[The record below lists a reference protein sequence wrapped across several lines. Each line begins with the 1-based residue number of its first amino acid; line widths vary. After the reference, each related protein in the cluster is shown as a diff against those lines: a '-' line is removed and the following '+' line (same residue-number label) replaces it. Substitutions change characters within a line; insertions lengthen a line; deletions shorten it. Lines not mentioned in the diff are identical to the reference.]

1 MYRYIFDNFAQSQ
14 KNIKTLD
21 KVELRI
27 TDLRIEGERH
37 KTSISK
43 DVTVITKEILTR
55 DVDTLV
61 VVGED
66 QSFYQ
71 AFSAVLKSGKNVVLG
86 FIPLKKSFYS
96 ERLGIPLREKACEL
110 ISKRNTAHIRAC
122 SVNHFFYIC
131 KADFFDAKKSGTGIF
146 NFPVKR
152 TSGKQKVYVRIQY
165 DEFFNIHGDFTHLFL
180 VNSDVLKHSR
190 EDVASEHTI
199 LLKGCGG
206 NKLSDKTSIV
216 SQKFHIEVE
225 KKQSLILDGII
236 EIKGNDFVLEA
247 RDQYITF
254 IVGPDRG

>member
-43 DVTVITKEILTR
+43 DVTVITKELLKR
-55 DVDTLV
+55 DVETLV
-61 VVGED
+61 IVGED

-71 AFSAVLKSGKNVVLG
+71 AFSAVLKSGKEVVLG
-86 FIPLKKSFYS
+86 YIPLKNSFYS
-96 ERLGIPLREKACEL
+96 ERLGIPLKEKACEL
-110 ISKRNTAHIRAC
+110 ISKRNIAHIRAC
-122 SVNHFFYIC
+122 SVNQFFYIF
-131 KADFFDAKKSGTGIF
+131 KADFFDSKKSNIGIF
-146 NFPVKR
+146 NFPLKKAGR
-152 TSGKQKVYVRIQY
+152 DQKLYVRIRY
-165 DEFFNIHGDFTHLFL
+165 DEYFNIHGEFSQLFL
-180 VNSDVLKHSR
+180 VNSDVVKNISEDIARAHS
-190 EDVASEHTI
+190 V

-206 NKLSDKTSIV
+206 TKLSDKTSII

-225 KKQSLILDGII
+225 KKQSLILDGVIQ
-236 EIKGNDFVLEA
+236 IKGEDFIFEALE
-247 RDQYITF
+247 RHITC